1 MSRIT
6 VKVAVFLAGAALMAL
21 EVSAFRIVG
30 RVFGTALRETTTV
43 IAVFMA
49 AMSIGYWGGGRIGD
63 RWPSGRTLATAL
75 LGASLATAIVPWLD
89 RIVSLRISE
98 SGTAISFH
106 ALIAS
111 LSLFF
116 VPTLLLS
123 AVSPIAIR
131 LVATRTAHSG
141 STAGSISAL
150 STIGS
155 IAGTIATAFVLLD
168 WLQSINRTVLVVA
181 VTLFLTT
188 LIVLAGD
195 AERRRRSVVF
205 TTIVA
210 ALALAAYAG
219 TASLHA
225 RAPHDA
231 LQNVLFERDSP
242 YHHIMVREHGRGR
255 FRVLQF
261 ELTAVQ
267 SSMLV
272 RDPAGP
278 GLAYIDDFH
287 LAKVIRPEAKSLL
300 MIGLGG
306 GTAVKQFLRLYPDVT
321 IDAVDIDPMVVD
333 VARKFFM
340 LPESNRLRVTVSD
353 GRVFLK
359 GTTKSWDVIFV
370 DSYTHNRYGAT
381 IPPHLVTREFFAEA
395 KRHLNPSGIVHF
407 HCATNGDAPMAQ
419 AVYRTLRDVFPTV
432 IAIPETGY
440 TELFATTAREPIS
453 RETLLARTRPLPW
466 ADLRV
471 RSAAMTDRP
480 PLPSAPLL
488 TDDYAPVDTLLRGK

>member
-1 MSRIT
+1 

-75 LGASLATAIVPWLD
+75 LGASIGTAIVPWLD

-98 SGTAISFH
+98 SGTAISLH

-116 VPTLLLS
+116 LPTLLLS

-131 LVATRTAHSG
+131 LVATQTAHSG

-168 WLQSINRTVLVVA
+168 WLQSINRMVLVVA

-188 LIVLAGD
+188 LIVLAGE
-195 AERRRRSVVF
+195 AERGRRSVVF

-219 TASLHA
+219 TANLN
-225 RAPHDA
+225 APHEA

-242 YHHIMVREHGRGR
+242 YHHILVREHGRGR
-255 FRVLQF
+255 FRILQF
-261 ELTAVQ
+261 DLKAVQ

-272 RDPAGP
+272 RDPSGP
-278 GLAYIDDFH
+278 GLAYADDLH

-300 MIGLGG
+300 IIGLGG

-321 IDAVDIDPMVVD
+321 IDAVDIDPMVVE

-370 DSYTHNRYGAT
+370 DSYTHNRYGST

-407 HCATNGDAPMAQ
+407 HCATSLEAPMAQ

-440 TELFATTAREPIS
+440 TELFATTALEPIS
-453 RETLLARTRPLPW
+453 REMLIERTRPLPW
-466 ADLRV
+466 ADLRG
-471 RSAAMTDRP
+471 RAAAMTDRP